1 MTCYC
6 TLFIRSD
13 DRSELPSEIFS
24 QSSLEKFDFTD
35 EESPERHQTRK
46 RLDAAGIRRRP
57 DLPRYGW
64 VLETNGKVHSTSIED
79 HIKSLLSCLNN
90 ERRLGDLKS
99 MGYKYYFS
107 VFWGGNGTGGG
118 PFITSE
124 TSALLAEH
132 EAEIEICFYYE
143 DAS

>member
-35 EESPERHQTRK
+35 EESPERRQTRK

-64 VLETNGKVHSTSIED
+64 VLDTNGTVFSTSIED

-90 ERRLGDLKS
+90 ERSLGDLKS

-124 TSALLAEH
+124 TLALLAGH